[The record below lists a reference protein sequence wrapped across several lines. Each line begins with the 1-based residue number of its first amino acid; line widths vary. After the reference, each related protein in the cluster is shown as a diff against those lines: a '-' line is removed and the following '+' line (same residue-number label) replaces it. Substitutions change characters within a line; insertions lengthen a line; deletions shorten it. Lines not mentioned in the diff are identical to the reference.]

1 MRKLLLTF
9 LLLLL
14 TSPISYEASAHNIL
28 YLDADAIGSNNNI
41 TIRQAETH
49 SELASS
55 GAYFDLGS
63 GSDNTINIDMQGDNS
78 GCCNYITGGFN
89 TNSNST
95 LTIKMDGSATGHRVE
110 LDYDYTGVSNY
121 HHMDIDFS
129 TAYYYQK
136 LYFDDGDVDHSN
148 TSFELDMAG
157 GSTNTV
163 YATIAS
169 TQQAIK
175 IDVDGGNNL
184 IYAWVQGV
192 GDLAT
197 GRTELYTSNDA
208 ATYALW
214 ISVTGNNHKIRA
226 RSIGEAKTKITV
238 SGSGDH
244 TISQFTI
251 ANGWMINND
260 GGLVDLT
267 IAGSSDN
274 RIGYSGGDGGNIAII
289 VLNASNQTGA
299 SVDLWQVNGNNR
311 FELTVTGSSIHQ
323 YTPYWIQT
331 GDQSYCATVNLDNLS
346 SSVSGAQSTGNS
358 GGC

>member
-1 MRKLLLTF
+1 MRKILSVLIPLF
-9 LLLLL
+9 LLALP
-14 TSPISYEASAHNIL
+14 TSSLAHNIL

-49 SELASS
+49 SEMGVS
-55 GAYFDLGS
+55 AYFDLGT
-63 GSDNTINIDMQGDNS
+63 GDGNTIDIDMQGDSS

-89 TNSNST
+89 TNSYSS
-95 LTIKMDGSATGHRVE
+95 LTIKMDGGTGNRVE
-110 LDYDYTGVSNY
+110 LDYDYTGMSTY
-121 HHMDIDFS
+121 HHVDIDIDGS
-129 TAYYYQK
+129 SNAVY
-136 LYFDDGDVDHSN
+136 LDDQDVDHSN
-148 TSFELDMAG
+148 TSYEIDIDG
-157 GSTNTV
+157 DSNKI
-163 YATIAS
+163 YPTIAG

-175 IDVDGGNNL
+175 VYVVGDSNT
-184 IYAWVQGV
+184 IYTWTQGI
-192 GDLAT
+192 GDLAS
-197 GRTELYTSNDA
+197 GRTQLYSSADP
-208 ATYALW
+208 ATYTLW
-214 ISVTGNNHKIRA
+214 ISVTGSNNSIRA
-226 RSIGEAKTKITV
+226 RSIGQAKTKITL
-238 SGSGDH
+238 SGSGNH

-267 IAGSSDN
+267 IAGSSNN

-289 VLNASNQTGA
+289 VLSASNQASA

-331 GDQSYCATVNLDNLS
+331 GDQNYCATVNLDNLS
-346 SSVSGAQSTGNS
+346 ASVSGAQSTGNS

>member
-1 MRKLLLTF
+1 MRKILSVLIPLF
-9 LLLLL
+9 LLALP
-14 TSPISYEASAHNIL
+14 TSSLAHNIL

-49 SELASS
+49 SEMGVS
-55 GAYFDLGS
+55 AYFDLGTGDS
-63 GSDNTINIDMQGDNS
+63 NTIDIDMQGDS
-78 GCCNYITGGFN
+78 SSCCNYITGGFN
-89 TNSNST
+89 TNSYSS
-95 LTIKMDGSATGHRVE
+95 LTIKMDGGTGNRVE
-110 LDYDYTGVSNY
+110 LDYDYTGMSTY
-121 HHMDIDFS
+121 HHVDIDIDGS
-129 TAYYYQK
+129 SNAVY
-136 LYFDDGDVDHSN
+136 LDDQDVDHSN
-148 TSFELDMAG
+148 TSYEIDIDG
-157 GSTNTV
+157 DSNKI
-163 YATIAS
+163 YPTIAG

-175 IDVDGGNNL
+175 VYVVGDSNT
-184 IYAWVQGV
+184 IYTWTQGI
-192 GDLAT
+192 GDLAS
-197 GRTELYTSNDA
+197 GRTQLYSSADP
-208 ATYALW
+208 ATYTLW
-214 ISVTGNNHKIRA
+214 ISVTGSNNSIRA
-226 RSIGEAKTKITV
+226 RSIGQAKTKITL
-238 SGSGDH
+238 SGSGNH

-267 IAGSSDN
+267 IAGSSNN

-289 VLNASNQTGA
+289 VLNASNQASA

-346 SSVSGAQSTGNS
+346 ASVSGAQSTGNS

>member
-1 MRKLLLTF
+1 MRKILSVLIPLF
-9 LLLLL
+9 LLALP
-14 TSPISYEASAHNIL
+14 TSSLAHNIL

-49 SELASS
+49 SEMGVS
-55 GAYFDLGS
+55 AYFDLGT
-63 GSDNTINIDMQGDNS
+63 GDGNTIDIDMQGDSS

-89 TNSNST
+89 TNSYSS
-95 LTIKMDGSATGHRVE
+95 LTIKMDGGTGNRAE
-110 LDYDYTGVSNY
+110 LDYDYTGMSTY
-121 HHMDIDFS
+121 HHVDIDIDGS
-129 TAYYYQK
+129 TNAVY
-136 LYFDDGDVDHSN
+136 LDDQDVDHSN
-148 TSFELDMAG
+148 TSYEIDIDG
-157 GSTNTV
+157 DSNKI
-163 YATIAS
+163 YPTIAG

-175 IDVDGGNNL
+175 VYVVGDSNT
-184 IYAWVQGV
+184 IYTWTQGI
-192 GDLAT
+192 GDLAS
-197 GRTELYTSNDA
+197 GRTQLYSSADP
-208 ATYALW
+208 ATYTLW
-214 ISVTGNNHKIRA
+214 ISVTGSNNSIRA
-226 RSIGEAKTKITV
+226 RSIGQAKTKITL
-238 SGSGDH
+238 SGSGNH

-267 IAGSSDN
+267 IAGSSNN

-289 VLNASNQTGA
+289 VLNASNQASA

-323 YTPYWIQT
+323 YTPYWIQQ
-331 GDQSYCATVNLDNLS
+331 GDETYCATVNLDNLT

>member
-1 MRKLLLTF
+1 
-9 LLLLL
+9 
-14 TSPISYEASAHNIL
+14 
-28 YLDADAIGSNNNI
+28 
-41 TIRQAETH
+41 
-49 SELASS
+49 
-55 GAYFDLGS
+55 
-63 GSDNTINIDMQGDNS
+63 
-78 GCCNYITGGFN
+78 
-89 TNSNST
+89 
-95 LTIKMDGSATGHRVE
+95 MDGSATGHRVE
-110 LDYDYTGVSNY
+110 LDYDYTGISNY

-175 IDVDGGNNL
+175 IDVDGGGNL
-184 IYAWVQGV
+184 IYVWTQGV

-197 GRTELYTSNDA
+197 GRTELYTSNDP

-214 ISVTGNNHKIRA
+214 ISVTGNSHTIRA
-226 RSIGEAKTKITV
+226 RSIGEAKTKITI
-238 SGSGDH
+238 SGSGEH

-251 ANGWMINND
+251 PNGWMINND
-260 GGLVDLT
+260 AGLVDLT

-274 RIGYSGGDGGNIAII
+274 RIGYSGSYSGNIAII
-289 VLNASNQTGA
+289 SLNASNQASA
-299 SVDLWQVNGNNR
+299 SVDLWQTNGNNR

>member
-1 MRKLLLTF
+1 MRKILSVLIPLF
-9 LLLLL
+9 LLALP
-14 TSPISYEASAHNIL
+14 TSSLAHNIL

-49 SELASS
+49 SEMGVS
-55 GAYFDLGS
+55 AYFDLGT
-63 GSDNTINIDMQGDNS
+63 GDGNTIDIDMQGDSS

-89 TNSNST
+89 QHSYSS
-95 LTIKMDGSATGHRVE
+95 LTIKMDGGTGNRAE
-110 LDYDYTGVSNY
+110 LDYDYTGMSTY
-121 HHMDIDFS
+121 HHVDIDIDGS
-129 TAYYYQK
+129 SNAVY
-136 LYFDDGDVDHSN
+136 LDDQDVDHSN
-148 TSFELDMAG
+148 TSYEIDIDG
-157 GSTNTV
+157 DSNKI
-163 YATIAS
+163 YPTIAG

-175 IDVDGGNNL
+175 VYVVGDSNT
-184 IYAWVQGV
+184 IYTWTQGI
-192 GDLAT
+192 GDLAS
-197 GRTELYTSNDA
+197 GRTQLYSSADP
-208 ATYALW
+208 ATYTLW
-214 ISVTGNNHKIRA
+214 ISVTGSNNSIRA
-226 RSIGEAKTKITV
+226 RSIGQAKTKITL
-238 SGSGDH
+238 SGSGNH

-267 IAGSSDN
+267 IAGSSNN

-289 VLNASNQTGA
+289 VLNASNQASA

-346 SSVSGAQSTGNS
+346 ASVSGAQSTGNS

>member
-1 MRKLLLTF
+1 MRKILSVLIPLF
-9 LLLLL
+9 LLALP
-14 TSPISYEASAHNIL
+14 TSSLAHNIL

-49 SELASS
+49 SEMGVS
-55 GAYFDLGS
+55 AYFDLGT
-63 GSDNTINIDMQGDNS
+63 GDGNTIDIDMQGDSS

-89 TNSNST
+89 TNSYSS
-95 LTIKMDGSATGHRVE
+95 LTIKMDGGTGNRAE
-110 LDYDYTGVSNY
+110 LDYDYTGMSTY
-121 HHMDIDFS
+121 HHVDIDIDGS
-129 TAYYYQK
+129 SNAVY
-136 LYFDDGDVDHSN
+136 LDDQDVDHSN
-148 TSFELDMAG
+148 TSYEIDIDG
-157 GSTNTV
+157 DSNKI
-163 YATIAS
+163 YPTIAG

-175 IDVDGGNNL
+175 VYVVGDSNT
-184 IYAWVQGV
+184 IYTWTQGI
-192 GDLAT
+192 GDLAS
-197 GRTELYTSNDA
+197 GRTQLYSSADP
-208 ATYALW
+208 ATYTLW
-214 ISVTGNNHKIRA
+214 ISVTGSNNSIRA
-226 RSIGEAKTKITV
+226 RSIGQAKTKITL
-238 SGSGDH
+238 SGSGNH

-267 IAGSSDN
+267 IAGSSNN

-289 VLNASNQTGA
+289 VLNASNQASA

-331 GDQSYCATVNLDNLS
+331 GDQNYCATVNLDNLS